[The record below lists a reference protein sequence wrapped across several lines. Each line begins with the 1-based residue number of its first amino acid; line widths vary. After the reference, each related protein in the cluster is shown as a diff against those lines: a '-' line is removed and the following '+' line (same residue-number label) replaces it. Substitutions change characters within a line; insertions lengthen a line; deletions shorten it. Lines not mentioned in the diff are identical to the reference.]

1 MLMICPLLSMVNRS
15 YLWITHPSWYIGS
28 DAVTRFTRS
37 LGRWDKTFARTLA
50 YRWEWEC
57 CAEFEIV
64 ATTMGLGES
73 FSWHWNAIVRR
84 LIGIEHRSRRSR
96 CWGCGT
102 ESWEYHLTKAA
113 RIHSV
118 VQWNTNI
125 TLWHYRFHFHL
136 CSIVSA
142 IFNSL
147 IRFILKYVQFIHW
160 NRNTTMQFL
169 IYTYFHPFIALPR
182 IFKRLI
188 DYIDNWNEA
197 SRWTQ
202 K

>member
-1 MLMICPLLSMVNRS
+1 MICPLLSMVNRS

-125 TLWHYRFHFHL
+125 ALWHYRFHFHL

-147 IRFILKYVQFIHW
+147 ALSYVLFWNMFNSYIEIEIQRCSFWYTHIFIH
-160 NRNTTMQFL
+160 L
-169 IYTYFHPFIALPR
+169 
-182 IFKRLI
+182 
-188 DYIDNWNEA
+188 
-197 SRWTQ
+197 SRYLEYSNGLSIT
-202 K
+202 